1 MTMLLKTKCLLYLY
15 IHEIQ
20 KVGALKEDRKMMAI
34 DRNYWKAQMEEG
46 LLESWIIKIILDF
59 NYEKG
64 HWLLSGFITNEFYLD
79 SLV

>member
-1 MTMLLKTKCLLYLY
+1 
-15 IHEIQ
+15 
-20 KVGALKEDRKMMAI
+20 MAI